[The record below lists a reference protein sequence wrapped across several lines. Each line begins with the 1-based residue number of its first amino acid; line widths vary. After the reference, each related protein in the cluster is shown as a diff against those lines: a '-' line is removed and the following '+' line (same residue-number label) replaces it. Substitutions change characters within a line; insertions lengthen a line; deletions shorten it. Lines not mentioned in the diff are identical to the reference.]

1 MIKAMSLDF
10 VVCPSVCQLP
20 IISLEFVSPIHVF
33 AVQQMLQPLDLIL
46 QFFIDLVHFLD
57 LGLVSLQVCNEFLTL
72 FGHLITIFTQK
83 VEFLLVELVLLDL
96 LLDLFL

>member
-1 MIKAMSLDF
+1 MSLDF

-20 IISLEFVSPIHVF
+20 IISLKFVSPIHIF

-57 LGLVSLQVCNEFLTL
+57 LCLVSLQVCHEFLTL